1 MIVRSDM
8 FRPVGGSF
16 YGHLFENTVAGVPLG
31 IYWNFCIDLEP
42 LVDADGDEWES
53 NLQFEWLSWPVRDW
67 RKLSGCSLDS
77 SATLVTPE
85 ASLYAFSQHQI
96 PNNAGFLL
104 SHLSDATFGIE
115 SKVLIDLEDLDGDI
129 SASIEIG
136 IQTQLAFEGLIV
148 VSQNLPSGP
157 RDADSVSRALANF
170 VDLAAYETPIDD
182 EERWRIRP
190 KVS

>member
-16 YGHLFENTVAGVPLG
+16 YGHLFENAGAGVPLG
-31 IYWNFCIDLEP
+31 IYWSFCIELEP
-42 LVDADGDEWES
+42 LVDVDGDEWDS
-53 NLQFEWLSWPVRDW
+53 NLQFEWLSWPMRDW

-96 PNNAGFLL
+96 PTTAGFLL
-104 SHLSDATFGIE
+104 SHLGEATFGID
-115 SKVLIDLEDLDGDI
+115 SKVLIDLEDLDGDT
-129 SASIEIG
+129 STSIEIG
-136 IQTQLAFEGLIV
+136 IQTQLVFEGLIV

-157 RDADSVSRALANF
+157 RDADSVSRALTDF
-170 VDLAAYETPIDD
+170 VDLTAYETPIYD
-182 EERWRIRP
+182 EERWRLLP
-190 KVS
+190 KAS